1 MTNLPLAGASYTA
14 KKLLPVVQKAAVE
27 RIAKDLSSLRRACLK
42 ADGREAGELFS
53 AIERH
58 VSVL

>member
-27 RIAKDLSSLRRACLK
+27 RIDKGLSSTKEFNRNDEEKL
-42 ADGREAGELFS
+42 DF
-53 AIERH
+53 
-58 VSVL
+58 